1 MKLYLQQ
8 HALITLLVIV
18 ENVDVQGKLI
28 SPKSGEHYSTQRHKG
43 EWGREPS
50 VPTPFALCCSSTT
63 PAPMFLLLFPT
74 LMWNFM
80 SRRWFH
86 TGLFWGQW
94 LSWAEV
100 PFCLHEIPSTV
111 CFWKQD
117 LSCAPLMSAA
127 GRRISRRSCPSAV
140 PRPDQEPGMGHK
152 INTGGMST
160 SKYQLLFPERRLRGD
175 AALLWKIAHACKGTN
190 INLQTKF
197 KCLCDSRW
205 RLKIAS
211 ASGSA
216 GTLVFMILLLFRNS
230 KLDQW
235 ETLLSWPVVQF
246 AARKYRHWNLTNYV
260 NKYIAFSGGQSQN
273 GKLVVLT
280 NENQ

>member
-1 MKLYLQQ
+1 
-8 HALITLLVIV
+8 
-18 ENVDVQGKLI
+18 
-28 SPKSGEHYSTQRHKG
+28 
-43 EWGREPS
+43 
-50 VPTPFALCCSSTT
+50 
-63 PAPMFLLLFPT
+63 
-74 LMWNFM
+74 
-80 SRRWFH
+80 
-86 TGLFWGQW
+86 
-94 LSWAEV
+94 
-100 PFCLHEIPSTV
+100 
-111 CFWKQD
+111 
-117 LSCAPLMSAA
+117 
-127 GRRISRRSCPSAV
+127 
-140 PRPDQEPGMGHK
+140 MGHK

-160 SKYQLLFPERRLRGD
+160 SKYQLLFPERRLRGGT
-175 AALLWKIAHACKGTN
+175 ALLWKIAHACKGTN

-260 NKYIAFSGGQSQN
+260 NKYIAVSGGQSQN
-273 GKLVVLT
+273 GKLVVFTNSNQWNLANTVKKLNKSITFSSEQSQSVKLVVLANAKRWNLT
-280 NENQ
+280 NTVEKLNKSNASWEQKRSGNPGVLVEWL

>member
-1 MKLYLQQ
+1 
-8 HALITLLVIV
+8 
-18 ENVDVQGKLI
+18 
-28 SPKSGEHYSTQRHKG
+28 
-43 EWGREPS
+43 
-50 VPTPFALCCSSTT
+50 
-63 PAPMFLLLFPT
+63 MFLLLFPT

-94 LSWAEV
+94 PQSWAEV

-117 LSCAPLMSAA
+117 LSCTTDVSSREEDKSAKLPEC
-127 GRRISRRSCPSAV
+127 RDQIRSLEWGTRLTQVACPH
-140 PRPDQEPGMGHK
+140 QN
-152 INTGGMST
+152 INCS
-160 SKYQLLFPERRLRGD
+160 SLRGVWEVTQP

-246 AARKYRHWNLTNYV
+246 AARKYRHWNLTNTSTNPLHSLV
-260 NKYIAFSGGQSQN
+260 GRVKIASWWCSQMQTSEIWQILSKN
-273 GKLVVLT
+273 WIIPSKMEVSTARMSYDFKMSSDYNHGVLKL
-280 NENQ
+280 

>member
-1 MKLYLQQ
+1 
-8 HALITLLVIV
+8 
-18 ENVDVQGKLI
+18 
-28 SPKSGEHYSTQRHKG
+28 
-43 EWGREPS
+43 
-50 VPTPFALCCSSTT
+50 
-63 PAPMFLLLFPT
+63 
-74 LMWNFM
+74 
-80 SRRWFH
+80 
-86 TGLFWGQW
+86 
-94 LSWAEV
+94 
-100 PFCLHEIPSTV
+100 
-111 CFWKQD
+111 
-117 LSCAPLMSAA
+117 
-127 GRRISRRSCPSAV
+127 
-140 PRPDQEPGMGHK
+140 MGHK

-246 AARKYRHWNLTNYV
+246 AARKYRYWNLTNTSTNLLHSPV
-260 NKYIAFSGGQSQN
+260 GRVKIAGWWCS
-273 GKLVVLT
+273 LAWVVLLQVAPQDWNHLDSCKFCHFWPFCLLSQVWKMSGNRVAYFFWLT
-280 NENQ
+280 M